1 MLADFYD
8 LKTSHFM
15 FKSCCDGHFLQ
26 RACCPSAVW
35 VLGVVL
41 YDKPA
46 QKSTKKQAHTL
57 HSSSSWILFWFQSN
71 TLILNRDPRTPLS
84 FLYTRHW
91 RLFPSNVS
99 WDVLSPWAVPSCK
112 HKSPGKERCD
122 GETNEKGK
130 FSQHK
135 PAGQSAD
142 TSQPPQSALHYRI
155 HNHNGS
161 LPLRVNN
168 NRGGL

>member
-1 MLADFYD
+1 
-8 LKTSHFM
+8 M

-46 QKSTKKQAHTL
+46 QKSTSGRKKQAHTL
-57 HSSSSWILFWFQSN
+57 HSSSSWILFWFQS
-71 TLILNRDPRTPLS
+71 TALILNRDPRTPLS
-84 FLYTRHW
+84 FLYPRHW

-112 HKSPGKERCD
+112 HKSPGKKDVMERQ
-122 GETNEKGK
+122 TKRK
-130 FSQHK
+130 IQ
-135 PAGQSAD
+135 PAQTCRTERGYITAASEC
-142 TSQPPQSALHYRI
+142 S
-155 HNHNGS
+155 
-161 LPLRVNN
+161 PLSNS
-168 NRGGL
+168 

>member
-8 LKTSHFM
+8 LKTSNFM

-122 GETNEKGK
+122 GETNEKEN
-130 FSQHK
+130 
-135 PAGQSAD
+135 SASTNLQD
-142 TSQPPQSALHYRI
+142 RVRI
-155 HNHNGS
+155 HHS
-161 LPLRVNN
+161 RLRV
-168 NRGGL
+168 LSIIEFITTMVHYHCE